1 MAVGKLNPGQFP
13 QDEFGRPSRPIL
25 MMAINNDG
33 SFGAQAYSLAANETI
48 AANQPG
54 ASVTRVQRGD
64 YVLDAQFAGT
74 SVKLQ
79 SLGADGTTWRDVTTV
94 TTPGTVAG
102 KISLGQDSQVRLQNP
117 NGTSVTGVYASLS

>member
-54 ASVTRVQRGD
+54 SSVTRVQRGD
-64 YVLDAQFAGT
+64 YVLDAQFTGT

-94 TTPGTVAG
+94 TTSGTVAG

-117 NGTSVTGVYASLS
+117 NGTSVNGVYASLS